1 MIGDGGKIK
10 MSDILQR
17 INRIFR
23 IVFEDEDLVISE
35 ETCADDINEWDSL
48 QHINLIAML
57 EQEFGIEFD
66 IDEIIS
72 MENVGD
78 MVKAISSRVV

>member
-1 MIGDGGKIK
+1 MNDTI
-10 MSDILQR
+10 QR
-17 INRIFR
+17 VNKVFR
-23 IVFEDEDLVISE
+23 IIFEKEDLVVSE
-35 ETCADDINEWDSL
+35 KTCADDIDGWDSL

-66 IDEIIS
+66 IDEIVS

-78 MVKAISSRVV
+78 MIRVIDEKGME

>member
-1 MIGDGGKIK
+1 MKDTMERVNKVFK
-10 MSDILQR
+10 T
-17 INRIFR
+17 IF
-23 IVFEDEDLVISE
+23 ENEGLVVSE
-35 ETCADDINEWDSL
+35 QTCADDIDGWDSP

-57 EQEFGIEFD
+57 EQEFGINFD

-78 MVKAISSRVV
+78 MVCVIDSKR